1 MATKGGPGPR
11 RPANRKL
18 TKKQEAIA
26 RACVKD
32 PNASLSE
39 LGEAAGYSGE
49 TKQIIA
55 SNAWKAINTPSV
67 KDRIRQLM
75 ERHKDTSLDGL
86 HKTLA
91 AGLNASEVKF
101 FQHEGRV
108 TDKRVTVDHGTRH
121 RYLETALEMHG
132 ALDKDKGGNVTNNF
146 FTKDAMEAFVDAFK
160 NKGATAAQAP
170 QIQHPAPPDPPAAPP
185 EANGHAS

>member
-1 MATKGGPGPR
+1 MATKGGPPPQRPR
-11 RPANRKL
+11 KKRL
-18 TKKQEAIA
+18 TRREEAIA
-26 RACVKD
+26 RSVVKH
-32 PNASLSE
+32 PNDSLSDH
-39 LGEAAGYSGE
+39 GDRAGYSGD
-49 TKQIIA
+49 TKQVIA
-55 SNAWKAINTPSV
+55 SNAWKALEKPHV
-67 KDRIRQLM
+67 KERIRQLM

-91 AGLNASEVKF
+91 AGLKASEVKF

-146 FTKDAMEAFVDAFK
+146 FTKEAMEAFVDAFK
-160 NKGATAAQAP
+160 NKGAAAAQAP
-170 QIQHPAPPDPPAAPP
+170 QIQHPAPPDPPAAPQ
-185 EANGHAS
+185 EDDGHAS